1 MKTRSKWIALA
12 SAFGLTAL
20 CVGAALATGG
30 DQNDPLVTLSYL
42 EQTALPGVVEQVEI
56 KSTARQAELEK
67 ALADQI
73 AKYKQEIA
81 ALAGSGSAGSASY
94 TLVTLTSGQT
104 MSLDV
109 GCEVML
115 RVGTAKVN
123 SNTNPALIDIAS
135 GQAVNSGTSLAK
147 NHLYMATIPDRTLT
161 PTAATVKLLVR
172 GGYSVA

>member
-81 ALAGSGSAGSASY
+81 ALAGSGSAGSVSY

-115 RVGTAKVN
+115 RVGSASCV
-123 SNTNPALIDIAS
+123 SPSSPGLIDETAAS
-135 GQAVNSGTSLAK
+135 VLQNGGALVQ
-147 NHLYMATIPDRTLT
+147 NHLYMMTIEGRGVQA
-161 PTAATVKLLVR
+161 TAATTKLLVR
-172 GGYSVA
+172 GDYTIA

>member
-67 ALADQI
+67 ADVCLTESGRPLWKRRWRTRSPSTSRRSPLWQAQ
-73 AKYKQEIA
+73 APRA
-81 ALAGSGSAGSASY
+81 APPIPW
-94 TLVTLTSGQT
+94 
-104 MSLDV
+104 SL
-109 GCEVML
+109 
-115 RVGTAKVN
+115 
-123 SNTNPALIDIAS
+123 
-135 GQAVNSGTSLAK
+135 
-147 NHLYMATIPDRTLT
+147 
-161 PTAATVKLLVR
+161 
-172 GGYSVA
+172 